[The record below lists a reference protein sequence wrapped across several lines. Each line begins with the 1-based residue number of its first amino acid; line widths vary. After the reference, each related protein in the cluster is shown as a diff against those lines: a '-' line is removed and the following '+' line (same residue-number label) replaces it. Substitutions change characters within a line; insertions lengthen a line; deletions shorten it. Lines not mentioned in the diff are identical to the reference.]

1 MAYVNCK
8 NCGQVIQDTMPV
20 CPHCGAPN
28 TPVAAPQPTQPYA
41 QGAPAQPA
49 YGGAYNYQQPPQKQG
64 GSNTVLIAIIAVL
77 ATLLVAGC
85 AWFFFGRNTS
95 DSQPQAAQQTSAQP
109 TVVHDTIVKETKTI
123 VEKPTTVV
131 KHVRP
136 ANPTTIIVDG
146 TNVCLRLQPYIPSGN
161 RYANTLKYTNGSNV
175 HPARG
180 TALPYLG
187 ESGSF
192 YQTQYNGYIVYIAK
206 QFSYL
211 Q

>member
-41 QGAPAQPA
+41 NGAPAQPA
-49 YGGAYNYQQPPQKQG
+49 YGAAYNNPQPQKQG
-64 GSNTVLIAIIAVL
+64 NSNTVLIAIIAVL

-85 AWFFFGRNTS
+85 AWFFFGRNTTEP
-95 DSQPQAAQQTSAQP
+95 QPQAAQQP